1 MLCGGAQETH
11 LATCH
16 NIVTPRKTEEFLKS
30 PYFLDL
36 NCSKIKIQHKMALGS
51 QKFKV
56 SPKMEQLF
64 SFYFFGSGQFGQIG
78 IIEQLES
85 WRQVSECI
93 QKI

>member
-1 MLCGGAQETH
+1 
-11 LATCH
+11 
-16 NIVTPRKTEEFLKS
+16 
-30 PYFLDL
+30 
-36 NCSKIKIQHKMALGS
+36 MALGS

-56 SPKMEQLF
+56 STKMEQLF